1 MYIKEKDFKLSLLFP
16 RNSSWYFNYYIIV
29 KSLHCCVQMIL
40 IILSTLFNFAQ
51 QQDVEMSTLDAIAQ
65 DCNFICSWLYAMQCH
80 ARSIENNVMKMQYI
94 LKCITLMSRMLPYNT
109 V

>member
-40 IILSTLFNFAQ
+40 IILSTLFNF
-51 QQDVEMSTLDAIAQ
+51 VHSNRMSKCQRLMRKIVT
-65 DCNFICSWLYAMQCH
+65 LYAVGYMQC
-80 ARSIENNVMKMQYI
+80 NVM
-94 LKCITLMSRMLPYNT
+94 LEA
-109 V
+109 